1 MLNEKYQMLLDQYDI
16 CVNRLKRGRGGILCF
31 TGREVYALSQTSLS
45 EERLLAVSNWTKT
58 LQSAGFPYTD
68 QYIINKSGCFLSYD
82 KYYESFALRKTFSGS
97 ECDIHSLKDLKA
109 AACTLGNLHKISA
122 ELSYS
127 SDHLRKYTSV
137 FKHYQQKYSE
147 MKSIS
152 RFIRGK
158 KNKGTFEYRFLEHF
172 PEYQKQMET
181 SLELLRSSPPSKN
194 GWCHGACSHHNVIM
208 TEGGPALIHFEHFFY
223 GYPILDLYCF
233 LRKVLEKNDYRFS
246 CCETVIRSYTRE
258 FPLTI
263 RDLRCLYALLLF
275 PEKFWKISNQYM
287 SHKKHWVSPRYI
299 NKLEEFTLAKELR
312 TIFLEKYVQI
322 YNVF

>member
-31 TGREVYALSQTSLS
+31 TGQEVYALSQTSLS

-58 LQSAGFPYTD
+58 LHAAGFPYTD
-68 QYIINKSGCFLSYD
+68 QYVINKSGGFLSYD
-82 KYYESFALRKTFSGS
+82 KYYESFVLRKTFSGP

-109 AACTLGNLHKISA
+109 SAGILGNLHKISA

-127 SDHLRKYTSV
+127 SDHLRKYTSIY
-137 FKHYQQKYSE
+137 KHYQQKYSE
-147 MKSIS
+147 IKSIS
-152 RFIRGK
+152 RFVRGK
-158 KNKGTFEYRFLEHF
+158 KNKGTFEYQFLEYF

-181 SLELLRSSPPSKN
+181 SLELLYASPPSKA
-194 GWCHGACSHHNVIM
+194 GWCHGACNHHNIIM
-208 TEGGPALIHFEHFFY
+208 AEDGPVLTHFEHFFY
-223 GYPILDLYCF
+223 GYPILDLYYF

-246 CCETVIRSYTRE
+246 CCETIIRGYTHE
-258 FPLTI
+258 FPLTKK
-263 RDLRCLYALLLF
+263 DLCCLYALLLF